1 MNTELQKA
9 DDIGFRVE
17 QVIKE
22 KGDKSYVAQK
32 GHDNWFNSWID
43 KKDIIMYK

>member
-22 KGDKSYVAQK
+22 NGDKSYVT
-32 GHDNWFNSWID
+32 
-43 KKDIIMYK
+43 

>member
-9 DDIGFRVE
+9 DDIEFRVE

-22 KGDKSYVAQK
+22 KGDKSYVT
-32 GHDNWFNSWID
+32 
-43 KKDIIMYK
+43 